1 MSRIEEL
8 DTEHQRLQALLADPE
23 VYADGERIREV
34 KDQLQR
40 CESEQEKLTE
50 EWQELEEQRST
61 LETEQ

>member
-1 MSRIEEL
+1 
-8 DTEHQRLQALLADPE
+8 